1 MEKIKMLIN
10 EAKENL
16 KNYDREKAIENLFS
30 LCDET
35 GNNWLMEDIIYTDD
49 INDFIKN
56 RLDNG
61 DWQGVACCL
70 ANVNYLNDE
79 YYLINGY
86 GNLEEITI
94 DYLNGL
100 LSDFLNDFDF
110 SEYEEIEE

>member
-1 MEKIKMLIN
+1 MKKIKMLIN

-16 KNYDREKAIENLFS
+16 KNYDREKTIENLFS

-49 INDFIKN
+49 INDFINEK
-56 RLDNG
+56 
-61 DWQGVACCL
+61 DWQSIACCL
-70 ANVNYLNDE
+70 AKINYLNDE